1 MITAAR
7 TRVQAAGSSR
17 RRLLVALLVVPL
29 LSGVFAAPA
38 AAPVRGDELADA
50 KAQQAAIEKK
60 IAEQK
65 RLIGQLNTSQARV
78 RTQIAETTTELKG
91 ITSDLVA
98 TRARVDNLTAEIA
111 VVQAAYDELVAS
123 LAELDAQV
131 VEIEDQEAQKLR
143 ELGERRELLAQRIR
157 EAYDAGRTS
166 MLETLLSGAQFHDVL
181 AEMSYQMDVADQDRA
196 LAQRIARD
204 RETLLALHE
213 TVVAARAQTNVVRQE
228 TAVQKQALDERLAE
242 LEEAEARLKV
252 LEAET
257 KKALAAQK
265 AAYDKLA
272 RDEAALKKAL
282 AETTAEKKKL
292 QDKIDELI
300 ARQYQMGNIPSQF
313 NGSLRWPMAGS
324 ISSEFGCSPFPIYG
338 PGNGCAHFHNG
349 IDIVA
354 PYGTPVRAAGPGRI
368 VYIGW
373 NYADGANPA
382 WIVIIAHAQNLST
395 WYAHMQPRYPGGI
408 KAGDFVSV
416 GQVIGYEGNT
426 GRTTG
431 AHLHWMVQFN
441 GQFMNPRLFV

>member
-7 TRVQAAGSSR
+7 TRVLAAGPS
-17 RRLLVALLVVPL
+17 RRLLVVLLIIPL
-29 LSGVFAAPA
+29 FAGLFAAPA
-38 AAPVRGDELADA
+38 AAPVMGDELADA

-91 ITSDLVA
+91 ITSDLAA

-111 VVQAAYDELVAS
+111 VVKAAYDELVAS

-131 VEIEDQEAQKLR
+131 LEIEAQEAQKLR

-166 MLETLLSGAQFHDVL
+166 MLETLLSGAQFHDVI

-204 RETLLALHE
+204 RETLLALRE
-213 TVVAARAQTNVVRQE
+213 TVAAARAQTNVVRQE
-228 TAVQKQALDERLAE
+228 TAVQRQALDDRMAE
-242 LEEAEARLKV
+242 LKEAEARLKV

-300 ARQYQMGNIPSQF
+300 ARQYQMGNIPSEF

-431 AHLHWMVQFN
+431 AHLHWMVQLN